1 MANDKWPVIISLLQ
15 QLNLSDII
23 GTSFCSNLIM
33 ETRVQYVRDGW
44 RSYGPPV
51 LGAILVLVILFG
63 GYSLWSRGRT
73 PKVTPIA
80 IPGGFDN
87 LSQELNNKTDLRLS
101 PTTSAGSGQAN
112 IPRSNLGG
120 GTGTV
125 VTPTTSAGSGQAPS
139 AASSSA
145 MAKGGVL
152 PKAGFP
158 GFALVAG
165 LFSSLFAGLKLSKYK
180 K

>member
-1 MANDKWPVIISLLQ
+1 
-15 QLNLSDII
+15 
-23 GTSFCSNLIM
+23 M

-63 GYSLWSRGRT
+63 GYSLWSKGRT
-73 PKVTPIA
+73 PKVTPITA
-80 IPGGFDN
+80 PSGFDN

-101 PTTSAGSGQAN
+101 PTAAPSAN
-112 IPRSNLGG
+112 TPRSNLGA
-120 GTGTV
+120 TGTV
-125 VTPTTSAGSGQAPS
+125 VTPTPTRSAGSGQAQAQGSTASPS
-139 AASSSA
+139 AGT
-145 MAKGGVL
+145 KGGVL

-158 GFALVAG
+158 GFAVVAG

-180 K
+180 KS

>member
-1 MANDKWPVIISLLQ
+1 MLLVLYSLPSSIASKNEKWQMANDKWPVIISLLQ

-80 IPGGFDN
+80 
-87 LSQELNNKTDLRLS
+87 
-101 PTTSAGSGQAN
+101 
-112 IPRSNLGG
+112 
-120 GTGTV
+120 
-125 VTPTTSAGSGQAPS
+125 
-139 AASSSA
+139 
-145 MAKGGVL
+145 
-152 PKAGFP
+152 
-158 GFALVAG
+158 
-165 LFSSLFAGLKLSKYK
+165 
-180 K
+180 

>member
-1 MANDKWPVIISLLQ
+1 
-15 QLNLSDII
+15 
-23 GTSFCSNLIM
+23 M
-33 ETRVQYVRDGW
+33 ETKVQYVRDGW

-63 GYSLWSRGRT
+63 GYSLWSKGRT

-80 IPGGFDN
+80 PPSGFDN
-87 LSQELNNKTDLRLS
+87 LSQDLNNKTDLRLS
-101 PTTSAGSGQAN
+101 PTTAPSAN
-112 IPRSNLGG
+112 TPRSNLGA

-125 VTPTTSAGSGQAPS
+125 VTPTPTPARSAGSGQAAS
-139 AASSSA
+139 ASA

-180 K
+180 KN